1 MGDIVRTPGT
11 SSNYTAKL
19 WSEKLYMDT
28 IMGVP
33 LIADAIS
40 DGILARK
47 DDLVRSAG
55 DRVRMTFSKR
65 LTGTG
70 IIGDAPKRPNTKQVE
85 YAYDDVVLDKLSS
98 DPVDAKVEGTIS
110 QQRTAFDLQ
119 ETLYPS
125 VSDWFAQRM
134 IVGMFNQLGG
144 NTATSLAFDGTTY
157 TGSSLVAITGLNAA
171 SAPTTHRVFYA
182 GTGNTSDADVAAD
195 STATLTLQAVDD
207 LETEAFTQRSGVN
220 NFKPLIGQGY
230 KFKFYVPMTGFK
242 QLKQQAQANGNI
254 TFPQIILN
262 KEAGGSDAAAMIGDY
277 FDYSYTR
284 IVAVPDHYIPAGV
297 TASATQ
303 ANTKRALFVGAEAGC
318 LVFGKGY
325 DASGETVPGFKIISD
340 DDKIEETVQTVA
352 TGIFGIK
359 KTVVDSYD
367 QSAMVYTHYV
377 A

>member
-1 MGDIVRTPGT
+1 MGDIVRTPSS

-19 WSEKLYMDT
+19 WSSKLYMDT
-28 IMGVP
+28 IMGIP
-33 LIADAIS
+33 LIADAIA
-40 DGILARK
+40 DGSLVRK

-85 YAYDDVVLDKLSS
+85 YAFDDVVLDKLSS

-134 IVGMFNQLGG
+134 IAGLFNQLGG
-144 NTATSLAFDGTTY
+144 NTATSISFDGTTY
-157 TGSSLVAITGLNAA
+157 TGSSLPAVTGLNAA
-171 SAPTTHRVFYA
+171 SAPTTFRSFFS
-182 GTGNTSDADVAAD
+182 TGSSDADVAAD
-195 STATLTLQAVDD
+195 STATLTLQAIDE
-207 LETEAFTQRSGVN
+207 LETEAMTQRAGVN
-220 NFKPLIGQGY
+220 NFKMIVGKEY

-242 QLKQQAQANGNI
+242 QLKQQAQSNGNI
-254 TFPQIILN
+254 TFPQIVLQ
-262 KEAGGSDAAAMIGDY
+262 KEAGGTDAAAQIGDS
-277 FDYSYTR
+277 FQYSFTKV
-284 IVAVPDHYIPAGV
+284 IAVPDHYIPAGV
-297 TASATQ
+297 TAGAAQ
-303 ANTKRALFVGAEAGC
+303 ANTKRAIFVGAEAAC

-325 DASGETVPGFKIISD
+325 SEATGEAVPGFKVLSD
-340 DDKIEETVQTVA
+340 DDDIEETVITVA

-359 KTVVDSYD
+359 KAVVDTYD
-367 QSAMVYTHYV
+367 QSVMTFSHYV

>member
-1 MGDIVRTPGT
+1 MGDVVRTPST

-33 LIADAIS
+33 LIADAIQS
-40 DGILARK
+40 GVLARK

-70 IIGDAPKRPNTKQVE
+70 IKGDAPKRPNTKQVE
-85 YAYDDVVLDKLSS
+85 YAYDDVLLDKLSS

-134 IVGMFNQLGG
+134 IAGMFNQLGG
-144 NTATSLAFDGTTY
+144 NTATSISFDGSTY
-157 TGSSLVAITGLNAA
+157 TGSSLTNITGLNAA
-171 SAPTTHRVFYA
+171 TAPTTYRAFYA
-182 GTGNTSDADVAAD
+182 TGSSDANVAAD
-195 STATLTLQAVDD
+195 NTATLKLQAVDE
-207 LETEAFTQRSGVN
+207 LETEAFTQRAGVN
-220 NFKPLIGQGY
+220 NFKPLIGLGH

-242 QLKQQAQANGNI
+242 QLKQQAQSNGNI

-262 KEAGGSDAAAMIGDY
+262 KEAGGTDAAAMIGDY

-284 IVAVPDHYIPAGV
+284 IIAVPDHYIPAGV
-297 TASATQ
+297 TASAAQ
-303 ANTKRALFVGAEAGC
+303 ANTKRAIFVGAEAGC

-325 DASGETVPGFKIISD
+325 DAGGEAVPGFKVISD

-359 KTVVDSYD
+359 KTVVDTYD
-367 QSAMVYTHYV
+367 QSVMTYTHYV